1 MYTYSCILIHKF
13 IYVYLFINSQSYI
26 HARILTHVYSFIN
39 TQSYIHAPILIT
51 CFHFWL
57 YVIIIVYHLTTLCVH
72 HIFPF
77 MFTFMFQ
84 FVSFSFSIIIFMF
97 HEHINTFFIFYIF
110 LVSCLLHMALHILV
124 KYDVKGITPHSYIVF
139 LYEFNLL
146 RKWKQSNRIIQTK
159 VMAFSCQTSRF
170 TRITLETVRITNFS
184 GALTL
189 FLTQGLCTNL
199 KLRC

>member
-1 MYTYSCILIHKF
+1 M
-13 IYVYLFINSQSYI
+13 
-26 HARILTHVYSFIN
+26 
-39 TQSYIHAPILIT
+39 
-51 CFHFWL
+51 
-57 YVIIIVYHLTTLCVH
+57 IIIVYHLTTLCVH

-84 FVSFSFSIIIFMF
+84 FISFSFSIIIFMF

-189 FLTQGLCTNL
+189 FFTQGLCTNL